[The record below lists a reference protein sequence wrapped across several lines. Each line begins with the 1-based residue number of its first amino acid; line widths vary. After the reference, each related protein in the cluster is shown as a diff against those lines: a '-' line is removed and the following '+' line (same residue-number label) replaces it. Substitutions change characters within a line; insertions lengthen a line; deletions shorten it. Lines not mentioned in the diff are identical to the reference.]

1 MKNIFRG
8 RNVFFVFVVAFVARY
23 VEFAYRKNN
32 SCLPE
37 DHRIQSEADAIT
49 VVKKKIVKDRSFSSE
64 HFGSADEFVD
74 SLREVENCCS
84 ATRRRNIFGVIVW
97 SVYLE
102 ANASAKHNRR
112 TVYVQM
118 SACGEIF
125 HDASYKN
132 VGDKETMP

>member
-37 DHRIQSEADAIT
+37 DHPIQSEADAIT
-49 VVKKKIVKDRSFSSE
+49 VVKKKIVKDRSFSSQQ
-64 HFGSADEFVD
+64 FGSADEFVD
-74 SLREVENCCS
+74 SLREVENGCS
-84 ATRRRNIFGVIVW
+84 AKRNRNIFGVIVW

-102 ANASAKHNRR
+102 AKRIRQTQPQDCLCSDVSLRG
-112 TVYVQM
+112 TL
-118 SACGEIF
+118 S
-125 HDASYKN
+125 
-132 VGDKETMP
+132 

>member
-49 VVKKKIVKDRSFSSE
+49 VVKKKIVKDRSFSSQQ
-64 HFGSADEFVD
+64 FGSADEFVD
-74 SLREVENCCS
+74 SLREVENLLQREEKPQHLRCDCVECLSGSKRIRQTQPQDCLCS
-84 ATRRRNIFGVIVW
+84 DVSLRGNL
-97 SVYLE
+97 S
-102 ANASAKHNRR
+102 
-112 TVYVQM
+112 
-118 SACGEIF
+118 
-125 HDASYKN
+125 
-132 VGDKETMP
+132 